1 MSHYH
6 RAVQIAQTAKN
17 RLYAQRKIAELR
29 SRAHIDL
36 LRQGEQQSHAEM
48 TTALR
53 LLHTPDPDRIWAV
66 QKLQD
71 LVCDAL
77 GIPRPPK
84 RAKFDAFDLDD
95 DLPF

>member
-17 RLYAQRKIAELR
+17 RLYAQRKITELR
-29 SRAHIDL
+29 SRLHIDL

-53 LLHTPDPDRIWAV
+53 LLQTPEPDLVWAE

-77 GIPRPPK
+77 GIPRPPTGTML
-84 RAKFDAFDLDD
+84 DDLGLDD
-95 DLPF
+95 DIPF

>member
-6 RAVQIAQTAKN
+6 RALQIAQTAKN

-29 SRAHIDL
+29 SRVHIDI
-36 LRQGEQQSHAEM
+36 LRQGEQQSQAAM

-53 LLHTPDPDRIWAV
+53 LLQSARSDQVWAE

-77 GIPRPPK
+77 GIPRRPK
-84 RAKFDAFDLDD
+84 RTMIDDLGLDD
-95 DLPF
+95 DIPF